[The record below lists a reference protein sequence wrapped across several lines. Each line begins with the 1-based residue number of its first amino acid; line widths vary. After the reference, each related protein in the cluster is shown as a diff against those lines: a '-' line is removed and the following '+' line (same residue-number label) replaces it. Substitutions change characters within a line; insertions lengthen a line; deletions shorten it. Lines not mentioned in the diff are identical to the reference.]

1 VFMNNQYLLMNSIRK
16 DLGYS
21 LKTSEGLASNC
32 DDLYSSSRHYP
43 TRGKKSENARRI
55 SACLDAV
62 LKTRSAQEYFWLRL
76 DILIT
81 IRGHAISQEA
91 AVALN
96 RLSRRPRKP
105 AEV

>member
-1 VFMNNQYLLMNSIRK
+1 M
-16 DLGYS
+16 
-21 LKTSEGLASNC
+21 GLTDGCAKVPEFTVRSHDN
-32 DDLYSSSRHYP
+32 R
-43 TRGKKSENARRI
+43 RGKKSENARRI

-76 DILIT
+76 DILI
-81 IRGHAISQEA
+81 IIHGHAISQEVV
-91 AVALN
+91 VALH